1 MGPVILVIVLV
12 LPIAEI
18 AGFVV
23 IGGRIG
29 VLATLAWVI
38 LAAALGLGILRLQ
51 GMATAFQLRAAL
63 SRDEV
68 PGRALFDGACVALAG
83 LLLIFPGFVSDAL
96 AVPLLLPPL
105 RGALFRLI
113 ARQVDTHLRGN
124 MGGAAAAARG
134 RGVVIEGEY
143 HEIDPDGP
151 EDTPERRRLGAGD
164 PDSPKQP

>member
-1 MGPVILVIVLV
+1 MGPVILVIVLG

-63 SRDEV
+63 SRNEV
-68 PGRALFDGACVALAG
+68 PGRALFDGACIALAG
-83 LLLIFPGFVSDAL
+83 LLLILPGFVSDAL
-96 AVPLLLPPL
+96 AVPLLVPPL
-105 RGALFRLI
+105 RGALFGLI
-113 ARQVDTHLRGN
+113 ARQVDTHLRGD
-124 MGGAAAAARG
+124 MGGTGARARG
-134 RGVVIEGEY
+134 RGVVIDGEY
-143 HEIDPDGP
+143 HEIDPDEP
-151 EDTPERRRLGAGD
+151 EPRRLGAGD
-164 PDSPKQP
+164 PETPKQP